1 MRLRMIKDIVVIK
14 VELIKGWPRA
24 IMITYIII
32 GELIPLIMSSYLTI
46 TLADVF
52 VPILGR
58 SGSEMNGNL
67 FFGVIIAAMMC
78 VLVLSGLVALFV
90 NYDRG
95 ILITLLLVS
104 FFLLNPMVVFG
115 FLGKVP
121 YQEKTPMRVTIAV
134 RENF

>member
-1 MRLRMIKDIVVIK
+1 MISY
-14 VELIKGWPRA
+14 L
-24 IMITYIII
+24 II
-32 GELIPLIMSSYLTI
+32 GELIPLMMSSYLAI

-67 FFGVIIAAMMC
+67 FFGVIIAATIS

-90 NYDRG
+90 NYDKG
-95 ILITLLLVS
+95 ILITILLVS
-104 FFLLNPMVVFG
+104 VFLVNPMVVFG

-134 RENF
+134 RKQITFNPISQLLSRLFMSVNLTVGVA